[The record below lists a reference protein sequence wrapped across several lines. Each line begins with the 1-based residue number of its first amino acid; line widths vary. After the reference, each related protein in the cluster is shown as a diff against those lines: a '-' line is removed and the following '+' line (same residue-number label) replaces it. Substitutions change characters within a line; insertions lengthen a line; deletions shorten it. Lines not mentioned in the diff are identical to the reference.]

1 MEDAPDLNARA
12 KRIGMTQNQS
22 QALGC
27 QMLLPPSSPS
37 TTATMPSEMLMKQ
50 ILKCHGS
57 QFKVIKQIISS
68 DGFLENVW

>member
-27 QMLLPPSSPS
+27 QMLLPPSSLS
-37 TTATMPSEMLMKQ
+37 TAATMLPEMLTKQ
-50 ILKCHGS
+50 ILKCYGS
-57 QFKVIKQIISS
+57 KFKVIKQIISGY
-68 DGFLENVW
+68 GFLENVW